1 MIVTPSAQ
9 TVNSSSA
16 VTFTAAPNWLFDE
29 VGPDLSAAPLKT
41 LLYITRHTCGYH
53 KVADAI
59 SLSQFQNGIVTAD
72 GRRLDKGCG
81 IKSRTAIVKALAEL
95 TERGIIGQM
104 KSRRDDG
111 GDATTIYYLAYQSTG
126 EMGGG
131 TLTSPPGVHLQH
143 PQKKPVPKQ
152 KSLDLETPKPP
163 AAVDQDRENIAASL
177 ARVGQQL
184 GTPFTPSH
192 VSRALTMMRAAGLQ
206 LAVFCLMLVEALR
219 ITTQQQRKTPIDAP
233 AAYYFRVLAGVIAQ
247 EQQHTA
253 MREPLRAPESP
264 GQPPQDPPDLWG
276 RISQEIAAVVTPE
289 NYARWIAPT
298 RQLAY
303 EGDQLTIAVA
313 SDFDHQWLDRRLRG
327 MIERCARPIQP
338 GLHIRFE
345 VPTTPVLPSI

>member
-131 TLTSPPGVHLQH
+131 YTY
-143 PQKKPVPKQ
+143 
-152 KSLDLETPKPP
+152 
-163 AAVDQDRENIAASL
+163 
-177 ARVGQQL
+177 
-184 GTPFTPSH
+184 FTPRSP
-192 VSRALTMMRAAGLQ
+192 
-206 LAVFCLMLVEALR
+206 LA
-219 ITTQQQRKTPIDAP
+219 
-233 AAYYFRVLAGVIAQ
+233 
-247 EQQHTA
+247 
-253 MREPLRAPESP
+253 
-264 GQPPQDPPDLWG
+264 
-276 RISQEIAAVVTPE
+276 
-289 NYARWIAPT
+289 APT
-298 RQLAY
+298 KETRTKTKVFGF
-303 EGDQLTIAVA
+303 GD
-313 SDFDHQWLDRRLRG
+313 
-327 MIERCARPIQP
+327 P
-338 GLHIRFE
+338 
-345 VPTTPVLPSI
+345 

>member
-1 MIVTPSAQ
+1 MIVAASALP
-9 TVNSSSA
+9 VNSSSV

-59 SLSQFQNGIVTAD
+59 SLDQFQDGIVTAD
-72 GRRLDKGCG
+72 GRQLDKGCG

-95 TERGIIGQM
+95 TQRGIIGQM

-163 AAVDQDRENIAASL
+163 LAVDQDRESIAASL
-177 ARVGQQL
+177 GRVGQQL
-184 GTPFTPSH
+184 GTVFTPSH
-192 VSRALTMMRAAGLQ
+192 VTRALTMMQAAGLQ

-247 EQQHTA
+247 EQQQKRSSEA
-253 MREPLRAPESP
+253 LRAPESP
-264 GQPPQDPPDLWG
+264 GEPRRAPQGPVGPYLSG
-276 RISQEIAAVVTPE
+276 
-289 NYARWIAPT
+289 
-298 RQLAY
+298 
-303 EGDQLTIAVA
+303 
-313 SDFDHQWLDRRLRG
+313 DRR
-327 MIERCARPIQP
+327 
-338 GLHIRFE
+338 
-345 VPTTPVLPSI
+345 

>member
-59 SLSQFQNGIVTAD
+59 SLAQFQDGIVTAD
-72 GRRLDKGCG
+72 GRQLDKGCG

-163 AAVDQDRENIAASL
+163 AAVDQDRESIAASL

-247 EQQHTA
+247 EQQQKRSSEA
-253 MREPLRAPESP
+253 LRAPESP
-264 GQPPQDPPDLWG
+264 GEPPKDLWDHIC
-276 RISQEIAAVVTPE
+276 REIAASVTPE
-289 NYARWIAPT
+289 NYARWIKT
-298 RQLAY
+298 THQLAQ
-303 EGDQLTIAVA
+303 EGELLTIAVE
-313 SDFDHQWLDRRLRG
+313 DEFHHQWLDRRLRD

-338 GLHIRFE
+338 GLAIRFE
-345 VPTTPVLPSI
+345 VHSQA

>member
-1 MIVTPSAQ
+1 MILTSSAQ
-9 TVNSSSA
+9 PVNVSSTVT
-16 VTFTAAPNWLFDE
+16 TFTAAPNWLFDE
-29 VGPDLSAAPLKT
+29 VFPDLSFAPLKS
-41 LLYITRHTCGYH
+41 LLYITRHTYGYH

-59 SLSQFQNGIVTAD
+59 SLDQFQAGIVTSD

-111 GDATTIYYLAYQSTG
+111 GDATTVYYLAYQSTG

-131 TLTSPPGVHLQH
+131 TVTLPPGVQLPH

-163 AAVDQDRENIAASL
+163 SIIDQDRESIAASL

-184 GTPFTPSH
+184 GTTLTPSH
-192 VSRALTMMRAAGLQ
+192 VTRAVTMMRTAGLH

-219 ITTQQQRKTPIDAP
+219 ITTQQQRKTPIEAP
-233 AAYYFRVLAGVIAQ
+233 AAYYFKVLAGVIAQ
-247 EQQHTA
+247 EEHQKPPTDA
-253 MREPLRAPESP
+253 LRAPESP
-264 GQPPQDPPDLWG
+264 GEPPQDLWG
-276 RISQEIAAVVTPE
+276 RISQEIASVVTPE
-289 NYARWIAPT
+289 NYAQWIKT
-298 RQLAY
+298 TYQLAQD
-303 EGDQLTIAVA
+303 GDHLTVAVGN
-313 SDFDHQWLDRRLRG
+313 DFHHQWLDQRLRG

>member
-9 TVNSSSA
+9 AVNNSSV
-16 VTFTAAPNWLFDE
+16 VTFTATPNWLFDE

-41 LLYITRHTCGYH
+41 LLYITRHTSGYH
-53 KVADAI
+53 KMADAI
-59 SLSQFQNGIVTAD
+59 SLDQFQDGIVTAD
-72 GRRLDKGCG
+72 GRQLDKGCG

-111 GDATTIYYLAYQSTG
+111 GDATTVYYLAYQSTG

-131 TLTSPPGVHLQH
+131 TLTLPPGVQLPH

-163 AAVDQDRENIAASL
+163 LAVDQDRESIAASL

-184 GTPFTPSH
+184 GTVLTPSH
-192 VSRALTMMRAAGLQ
+192 VTRALTMMQAAGLQ

-298 RQLAY
+298 HQLAY

-338 GLHIRFE
+338 DLAIRFE
-345 VPTTPVLPSI
+345 VHSQA